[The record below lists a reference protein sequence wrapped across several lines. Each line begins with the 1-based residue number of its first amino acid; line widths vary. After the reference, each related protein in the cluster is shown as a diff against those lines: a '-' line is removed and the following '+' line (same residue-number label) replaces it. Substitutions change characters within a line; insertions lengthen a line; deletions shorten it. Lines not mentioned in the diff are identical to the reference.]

1 MDDLTVLL
9 DEGLARLEIDLDA
22 AARARLLAYMM
33 LLKKWSAKINLIAKN
48 SHDTE
53 IVEHF
58 LDSLTLLPL
67 LPDAPATRLVDVGS
81 GAGFPGLVLAAARP
95 RLATELIEPR
105 QKRAAFLRQVIRS
118 LALPHVA
125 CHECRLEDISARSR
139 QSIACTH
146 IVSRAVAGIAGFLPM
161 IKPWLVEGVQIIC
174 MKSRKWPEELAQA
187 QAVIGRLNLG
197 QPQVTTYRLPFSGAE
212 RVALVFTFP
221 KTITSRYTL

>member
-22 AARARLLAYMM
+22 AARVRLLAYMT

-67 LPDAPATRLVDVGS
+67 LPNTPTTRLVDVGS

-95 RLATELIEPR
+95 RLAAELIEPR

-118 LALPHVA
+118 LHLPRVV

-139 QSIACTH
+139 QSIARTH
-146 IVSRAVAGIAGFLPM
+146 IASRAVADIAGFLPM
-161 IKPWLVEGVQIIC
+161 IEPWLVESVQIIC

-197 QPQVTTYRLPFSGAE
+197 QPQITTYRLPFSGAE
-212 RVALVFTFP
+212 RVTLVFAVGGHG
-221 KTITSRYTL
+221 S